1 MRKEVKIGLIGI
13 LAIGML
19 IFGIN
24 YLRGVAMFKSSRSYY
39 VEFNNINGLPISSP
53 VFANGYKIGLVRDI
67 QYNYEKLGTVT
78 VEVEVEEGMRIP
90 SGSKG
95 ELVTEMLGTVK
106 MNLLLNLE
114 SQNYLQPGDTLQGFA
129 NNGIMGVAETMVPK
143 LELMLPKMDSILNSL
158 NKLMADPAL
167 AATLHKAEQV
177 TANLTVTTHELNKL
191 MKNDLPK
198 ITGNLNS
205 MTDNL
210 NTISYNLKGIDY
222 AATMRSI
229 DSTLYNV
236 RVLTNKLNSKD
247 NTIGLLFNDPTL
259 YNNLSTTTANAA
271 SLLED
276 LKSHPKR
283 YVHFSLFGRKEKT
296 IETVK

>member
-39 VEFNNINGLPISSP
+39 VEFNNINGLPVSSP

-90 SGSKG
+90 AGSKG

-167 AATLHKAEQV
+167 AATLHNAEQV

-205 MTDNL
+205 LTDNL

-259 YNNLSTTTANAA
+259 YNNLSTTTSNAA

-296 IETVK
+296 TETVK